1 MRYGTWGQ
9 GRGHILAES
18 HKSLG
23 VCDRPWFFRLDK
35 KHIRLEVGG
44 QSYRT
49 ILTALQ
55 RTRRPNLKMRILLSR
70 ICSLGF
76 AATVTAVLSFILSTL
91 LCEKKAS
98 GSKEIVVRS
107 RSCMRLDFS
116 AELTTKTYWSVWSY
130 TIFYI
135 YGLWLWIFIKQR
147 KKSKVTKIIYTFWII
162 FWNRIFLGEIGVC
175 NLSSIGGP
183 LHHHFRPKCN
193 NFILVPPFMWKI
205 RLKVSNKIYLDTL
218 FSDKR

>member
-1 MRYGTWGQ
+1 MQTDRLENISINICK
-9 GRGHILAES
+9 RLLAES

-23 VCDRPWFFRLDK
+23 ICDRTWFFRLDK

-55 RTRRPNLKMRILLSR
+55 RTRRPSLKMRILLSR

-130 TIFYI
+130 TIFYVL
-135 YGLWLWIFIKQR
+135 YLWIVIVNIYKTAEKIK
-147 KKSKVTKIIYTFWII
+147 
-162 FWNRIFLGEIGVC
+162 
-175 NLSSIGGP
+175 
-183 LHHHFRPKCN
+183 
-193 NFILVPPFMWKI
+193 
-205 RLKVSNKIYLDTL
+205 SNKNYIHILNYFLE
-218 FSDKR
+218 